1 MESLFRLQ
9 HERGAMTDTPPLSK
23 HLTRDVLS
31 YLGVEVETPS
41 LNALD
46 RLVMAYTRR
55 VPWESASRIAKRI
68 ATEQTADCPRWAEAF
83 WRGAMEDGTGGT
95 CFESNYAFFSLLRS
109 LGYEGYL
116 TINDMHETV
125 GCHSAIVI
133 DFGEG
138 GRYITDVGL
147 PIHLPIKLDHSQK
160 TIRETT
166 LHTYSATPDGEGRIT
181 LERNRHPK
189 TYCFTL
195 ADTPIA
201 EADYRARTIR
211 DYDQDEGL
219 FLNRTIV
226 TRIIDDRIWRFSGE
240 GAPYQLE
247 SFHDEDKTFH
257 FLSLDPMEAAD
268 AIAEK
273 FEMNPAILRAAL
285 GATTL

>member
-1 MESLFRLQ
+1 
-9 HERGAMTDTPPLSK
+9 MTDTPPLSEN
-23 HLTRDVLS
+23 LTQDVIS
-31 YLGVEVETPS
+31 HLGVDAETPS
-41 LNALD
+41 LTALD
-46 RLVMAYTRR
+46 QLVMAYTRR

-68 ATEQTADCPRWAEAF
+68 VTVRIEDCPRWAEAF
-83 WRGAMEDGTGGT
+83 WKSALADGTGGT
-95 CFESNYAFFSLLRS
+95 CFESNYAFFSLLRG

-116 TINDMHETV
+116 TINDMLETV

-133 DFGEG
+133 DFGGE

-147 PIHLPIKLDHSQK
+147 PIHLPIKLDHSQA
-160 TIRETT
+160 TIRDTI

-181 LERNRHPK
+181 IERDRHPK
-189 TYCFTL
+189 AYCFTL
-195 ADTPIA
+195 ADTPII

-211 DYDQDEGL
+211 DYDETEGL
-219 FLNRTIV
+219 FLSRTIV
-226 TRIIDDRIWRFSGE
+226 TRIIDDCIWRFGGE

-247 SFHDEDKTFH
+247 SFYNEDKTFH

-285 GATTL
+285 DATTL